1 MGVPVRPEK
10 RLTKLVL
17 RFGSIDWERAMD
29 KQYELLKDERV
40 WRAFINGYAKNGF
53 VIFDEE
59 ALPRAELMEALKELE
74 PEVKDEESLTVEEL
88 IESSH
93 SWNNIL
99 GRMES

>member
-1 MGVPVRPEK
+1 MTVKPDK
-10 RLTKLVL
+10 RLTKLFL
-17 RFGSIDWERAMD
+17 RFGSIDWERATA

-59 ALPRAELMEALKELE
+59 ALPREELLKRLGDLE
-74 PEVKDEESLTVEEL
+74 PEIVREESVTVGEL
-88 IESSH
+88 IESSY

-99 GRMES
+99 GKMES

>member
-1 MGVPVRPEK
+1 MTVKPEK

-17 RFGSIDWERAMD
+17 RFGSIDWEKATA
-29 KQYELLKDERV
+29 KQYELEKDERV
-40 WRAFINGYAKNGF
+40 WRVFINGYAKNGF

-59 ALPRAELMEALKELE
+59 ALPREELLEKLSELKPEIRKEEA
-74 PEVKDEESLTVEEL
+74 VTVGEL
-88 IESSH
+88 IESSY

>member
-1 MGVPVRPEK
+1 MTVKPDK
-10 RLTKLVL
+10 RLTKLLL
-17 RFGSIDWERAMD
+17 RFGSIDWERATA

-59 ALPRAELMEALKELE
+59 ALPREELLKRLGDLE
-74 PEVKDEESLTVEEL
+74 PEIVREESVTVGEL
-88 IESSH
+88 IESSY

-99 GRMES
+99 GKMES